1 MSFEELGLDL
11 KEFIDLH
18 ALKNVVLMGHSFG
31 ARNVW
36 AYLQHHLPHA
46 KKHVEGVIIVDILP
60 EAISASSLTSDML
73 KKLVKIE
80 LK

>member
-1 MSFEELGLDL
+1 
-11 KEFIDLH
+11 
-18 ALKNVVLMGHSFG
+18 MGHSFG

-60 EAISASSLTSDML
+60 EAISASSMISDLL
-73 KKLVKIE
+73 KKLIKIE